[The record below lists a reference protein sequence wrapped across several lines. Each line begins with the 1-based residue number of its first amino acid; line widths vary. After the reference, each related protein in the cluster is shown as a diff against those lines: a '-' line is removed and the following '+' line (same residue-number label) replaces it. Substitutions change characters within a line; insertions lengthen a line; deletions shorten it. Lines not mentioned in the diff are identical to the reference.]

1 MLKAVLDANIIV
13 SATIATKGNPA
24 RILDFWREDKFEL
37 IITPAILEE
46 MWQVILRPVIQKH
59 RRITEDEAVELLFEI
74 QQDATT
80 ISPILDLKII
90 KQDPTDDKYIIA
102 AIEGKADYIVSGDK
116 HLLELG
122 SYENIKIIS
131 PKEFVEILEG
141 QQEKD

>member
-131 PKEFVEILEG
+131 PKEFVEILDG

>member
-1 MLKAVLDANIIV
+1 MLKVVLDTNIII
-13 SATIATKGNPA
+13 SATITTQGNPA

-46 MWQVILRPVIQKH
+46 MWQVILRPVLQKH
-59 RRITEDEAVELLFEI
+59 RRITEDEAVDLLFEI
-74 QQDATT
+74 QQDDTT
-80 ISPILDLKII
+80 ISPTLDLKII

-102 AIEGKADYIVSGDK
+102 AIEGKADYIVSGDQ

-122 SYENIKIIS
+122 FYENIKIIS